1 MCPIKGKVSKKSME
15 NKGPM
20 SMVAETSTF
29 GRPHFLGRSISTTH
43 ICLCYEPSADLNP
56 RCEFGLDSFVET
68 VELKT

>member
-1 MCPIKGKVSKKSME
+1 
-15 NKGPM
+15 M